1 MKAPKGHI
9 LGEMEKTD
17 SESTMMDDEEGM
29 QKRNFLALVLVNT
42 WSGWMDGWLMG
53 GWMDGRLMGG

>member
-53 GWMDGRLMGG
+53 G